1 MSVSSKIVDKLTELP
16 AASSLAL
23 YVDVNTY
30 FDALRAVVDI
40 FATQND
46 LYVFYISST
55 IPSKN
60 IVSLLE
66 ILGVDTSRIFFV
78 DTISHLMAN
87 AGEMNDRY
95 LYIESPTML
104 ENIMLKIEFLL
115 RKYNDKKAV
124 VVLDSVNSMAIHNDL
139 KILSE
144 FLHIFV
150 TSLRSWEAYMVI
162 ISMKEQNSQE
172 IVNMLNLV
180 CDDMVDVGGESDEG
194 V

>member
-1 MSVSSKIVDKLTELP
+1 MSITSSIVDKLDELP
-16 AASSLAL
+16 PASSLAL
-23 YVDVNTY
+23 YVSVNTY
-30 FDALRAVVDI
+30 FDALRAIVDI
-40 FATQND
+40 FATKHD

-55 IPSKN
+55 MPSKN
-60 IVSLLE
+60 IVGLLE

-87 AGEMNDRY
+87 AGEISDRF

-104 ENIMLKIEFLL
+104 ENVMLKIDYLH
-115 RKYNDKKAV
+115 RKYGDKRTI

-150 TSLRSWEAYMVI
+150 TSLRSWESYMVI
-162 ISMKEQNSQE
+162 ISMKEQNTQD
-172 IVNMLNLV
+172 IVSMMNLI
-180 CDDMVDVGGESDEG
+180 CDDAFDAGGEG
-194 V
+194 K

>member
-1 MSVSSKIVDKLTELP
+1 MMSVTSSIVDKLNELP
-16 AASSLAL
+16 PASSLAL
-23 YVDVNTY
+23 YVSLNTY
-30 FDALRAVVDI
+30 FDALRAIVDI
-40 FATQND
+40 FATKND

-60 IVSLLE
+60 IVGLLE
-66 ILGVDTSRIFFV
+66 ILGVDTSRVFFV
-78 DTISHLMAN
+78 DTISHLMAS
-87 AGEMNDRY
+87 ASETSDKY

-104 ENIMLKIEFLL
+104 ENTMLKIEYLL
-115 RKYNDKKAV
+115 RKYRDKKAV

-150 TSLRSWEAYMVI
+150 TSLRTWEAYMVI
-162 ISMKEQNSQE
+162 LSMKEQNTPE

-180 CDDMVDVGGESDEG
+180 CDDVFDAGGEG
-194 V
+194 K

>member
-1 MSVSSKIVDKLTELP
+1 MSVSSNIVDKLSELP
-16 AASSLAL
+16 PASSLAL

-30 FDALRAVVDI
+30 FDALRAIVDI
-40 FATQND
+40 FATKED

-60 IVSLLE
+60 IVGLLE
-66 ILGVDTSRIFFV
+66 ILGVDTSRVFFV

-87 AGEMNDRY
+87 AGETSDKF

-104 ENIMLKIEFLL
+104 ENVMLKIEYLL
-115 RKYNDKKAV
+115 RKYNDKKAI

-150 TSLRSWEAYMVI
+150 TSLRSWESYMVI
-162 ISMKEQNSQE
+162 ISMKEQNSE
-172 IVNMLNLV
+172 EMINMLNLV
-180 CDDMVDVGGESDEG
+180 CDDAYDAGGEEK
-194 V
+194 

>member
-1 MSVSSKIVDKLTELP
+1 MSITSNIVDKLDELP
-16 AASSLAL
+16 PASSLAM
-23 YVDVNTY
+23 YVNVNTY
-30 FDALRAVVDI
+30 FDALRAIVDI
-40 FATQND
+40 FATKND

-55 IPSKN
+55 MPSKN
-60 IVSLLE
+60 IIGLLE
-66 ILGVDTSRIFFV
+66 ILGVDTSRVFFV

-87 AGEMNDRY
+87 AGEMSDRF

-104 ENIMLKIEFLL
+104 ENVMLKIEYLL
-115 RKYNDKKAV
+115 RKYEDKKAI

-162 ISMKEQNSQE
+162 LSMKEQNTQE
-172 IVNMLNLV
+172 IINMLNLI
-180 CDDMVDVGGESDEG
+180 CDDALDAGGESK
-194 V
+194 

>member
-1 MSVSSKIVDKLTELP
+1 MSITSSIVDKLDELP
-16 AASSLAL
+16 PASSLAL
-23 YVDVNTY
+23 YVSVNTY
-30 FDALRAVVDI
+30 FDALRAIVDI
-40 FATQND
+40 FATKHD

-55 IPSKN
+55 MPSKN
-60 IVSLLE
+60 IVGLLE

-87 AGEMNDRY
+87 AGEMSDRF

-104 ENIMLKIEFLL
+104 ENVMLKIDYLH
-115 RKYNDKKAV
+115 RKYGDKKAI

-150 TSLRSWEAYMVI
+150 TSLRSWESYMVI
-162 ISMKEQNSQE
+162 ISMKEQNTQD
-172 IVNMLNLV
+172 IVSMMNLI
-180 CDDMVDVGGESDEG
+180 CDDAFDAGGESR
-194 V
+194 

>member
-1 MSVSSKIVDKLTELP
+1 MSITSKIVDKLNELP
-16 AASSLAL
+16 PASSLAL
-23 YVDVNTY
+23 HLSVNTY
-30 FDALRAVVDI
+30 FDALRAVVDV
-40 FATQND
+40 FASQKD

-87 AGEMNDRY
+87 AGEMSDRY

-104 ENIMLKIEFLL
+104 ENIMLKIEYLL

-124 VVLDSVNSMAIHNDL
+124 VILDSVNSMAIHNDL

-162 ISMKEQNSQE
+162 ISMKEQSTQE
-172 IVNMLNLV
+172 INNMLNLV

>member
-1 MSVSSKIVDKLTELP
+1 MSVSSNIVDKLSELP
-16 AASSLAL
+16 PASSLAL

-30 FDALRAVVDI
+30 FDALRAIVDI
-40 FATQND
+40 FATKED

-60 IVSLLE
+60 IVGLLE
-66 ILGVDTSRIFFV
+66 ILGVDTSRVFFV

-87 AGEMNDRY
+87 AGEMSDKF

-104 ENIMLKIEFLL
+104 ENVMLKIEYLL
-115 RKYNDKKAV
+115 RKYNDKKAI

-150 TSLRSWEAYMVI
+150 TSLRSWESYMVI
-162 ISMKEQNSQE
+162 ISMKEQNNE
-172 IVNMLNLV
+172 DMINMLNLI
-180 CDDMVDVGGESDEG
+180 CDDAYDAGGEEK
-194 V
+194 

>member
-1 MSVSSKIVDKLTELP
+1 MSITSSIVDKLDELP
-16 AASSLAL
+16 PASSLAL
-23 YVDVNTY
+23 YVSVNTY
-30 FDALRAVVDI
+30 FDALRAIVDI
-40 FATQND
+40 FATKHD

-55 IPSKN
+55 MPSKN
-60 IVSLLE
+60 IVGLLE

-87 AGEMNDRY
+87 AGEMSDRF

-104 ENIMLKIEFLL
+104 ENVMLKIDYLH
-115 RKYNDKKAV
+115 RKYGDKKAI

-150 TSLRSWEAYMVI
+150 TSLRSWESYMVI
-162 ISMKEQNSQE
+162 ISMKEQNTQD
-172 IVNMLNLV
+172 IVSMMNLI
-180 CDDMVDVGGESDEG
+180 CDDAFDAGGEG
-194 V
+194 R

>member
-1 MSVSSKIVDKLTELP
+1 MSVSSNIVDKLSELP
-16 AASSLAL
+16 PASSLAL

-30 FDALRAVVDI
+30 FDALRAIVDI
-40 FATQND
+40 FATKDD

-60 IVSLLE
+60 IVGLLE
-66 ILGVDTSRIFFV
+66 ILGVDTSRVFFV

-87 AGEMNDRY
+87 AGEMSDKF

-104 ENIMLKIEFLL
+104 ENVMLKIEYLL
-115 RKYNDKKAV
+115 RKYNNKKAI

-150 TSLRSWEAYMVI
+150 TSLRSWESYMVI
-162 ISMKEQNSQE
+162 ISMKEQNSE
-172 IVNMLNLV
+172 EMINMLNLV
-180 CDDMVDVGGESDEG
+180 CDDAYDTGGEEK
-194 V
+194 